1 MYRKRDMTYNQIGRR
16 IAKLN
21 RGFYCYY
28 CLTPLVPPST
38 KKADKAALIA
48 DGMRQGT
55 IDHLTPLARGG
66 NYDDANMVLAC
77 LECNAAK
84 GTMTLGEFL
93 VWKRK
98 QVSA

>member
-1 MYRKRDMTYNQIGRR
+1 MLRKQRMSYGAIGHK
-16 IAKLN
+16 IARLN

-28 CLTPLVPPST
+28 CLAELIPPGIQE
-38 KKADKAALIA
+38 ADALAMAARGA
-48 DGMRQGT
+48 RRGT
-55 IDHLTPLARGG
+55 VDHLVPLARGG

-77 LECNAAK
+77 LECNVEK

-98 QVSA
+98 SK